1 MRANCM
7 RPAQNRERRGGG
19 VVTREL
25 GGPTLQRTL
34 FCCEMNIEFSVLNT
48 NQVGRRGVAF
58 EIGKSTVFLL

>member
-19 VVTREL
+19 VVTR
-25 GGPTLQRTL
+25 GNWVVQRTL

-58 EIGKSTVFLL
+58 EVGKSTVFLL